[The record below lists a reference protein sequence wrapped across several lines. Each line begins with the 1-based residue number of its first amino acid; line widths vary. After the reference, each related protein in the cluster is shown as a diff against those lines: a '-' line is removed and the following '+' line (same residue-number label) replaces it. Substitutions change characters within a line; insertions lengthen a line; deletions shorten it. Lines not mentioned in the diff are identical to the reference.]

1 MRGCGN
7 WTSNLTRITKSKTR
21 FGAGTYIVRTD
32 ISPGTY
38 RSRAGGACY
47 WARLCS
53 FTGSTSAI
61 ISNDN
66 VVGSTI
72 VTIRRTDRG
81 FIPTVALPGR
91 GSKWVSVSLRF
102 CSNSCR
108 QDPYRKRK
116 T

>member
-1 MRGCGN
+1 MRQLDVEPHAHHEEQDALRG
-7 WTSNLTRITKSKTR
+7 S
-21 FGAGTYIVRTD
+21 TYIVRTD

-47 WARLCS
+47 WARLRS

-81 FIPTVALPGR
+81 FHSHGCATWTRL
-91 GSKWVSVSLRF
+91 
-102 CSNSCR
+102 
-108 QDPYRKRK
+108 
-116 T
+116 